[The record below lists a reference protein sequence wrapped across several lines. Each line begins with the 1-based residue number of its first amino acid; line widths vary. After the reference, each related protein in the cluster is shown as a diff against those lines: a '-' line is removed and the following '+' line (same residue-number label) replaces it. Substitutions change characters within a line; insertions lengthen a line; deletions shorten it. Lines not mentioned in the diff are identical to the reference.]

1 MSCQSKFYCSVVYF
15 VFLSSQTLTVDHHA
29 FDNGK
34 LYNGRMDCNSEC
46 KQNIKLF
53 LFIIR
58 NTVLWFIMIMI
69 MINWICFV
77 INTYISNNG
86 ISRFMG
92 NLHKWSKLG
101 MWQNIIWTRNSSTH
115 NVWKSDVTC
124 RHQIWTC
131 QCASKNS
138 KRRLDLARSVK
149 KSIYTINGKIIAII
163 AWIYSLLPFQH
174 FLTAIWL
181 LPRDNH
187 YGGWPKSGE
196 IDMMESKGGFFYY
209 YKSCIKII

>member
-77 INTYISNNG
+77 INTYISING
-86 ISRFMG
+86 ITRFMG

-115 NVWKSDVTC
+115 NVRKSDVTC

-163 AWIYSLLPFQH
+163 AWIYSLLHFNISWQLFGCFQGIIIMVDGQSQEKS
-174 FLTAIWL
+174 IWWN
-181 LPRDNH
+181 PKVVSFIIINH
-187 YGGWPKSGE
+187 A
-196 IDMMESKGGFFYY
+196 
-209 YKSCIKII
+209 